1 MELSKR
7 VLNIL
12 IAFDQLLYVL
22 LTLGSGMPD
31 ETMSSAAWRAELDG
45 RPARVFRPLIDAL
58 FFFEKDHCR
67 NAYESEVLRRHVP
80 DSYKTQPDQGK
91 T

>member
-1 MELSKR
+1 MGLSKR
-7 VLNIL
+7 LLNIL
-12 IAFDQLLYVL
+12 IAFDQLVYVL
-22 LTLGSGMPD
+22 LTLGEGMPD

-45 RPARVFRPLIDAL
+45 TPGRVFRPLIDAL

-67 NAYESEVLRRHVP
+67 NAYESELLRRQLP
-80 DSYKTQPDQGK
+80 DSYKTQPDQDK